1 MLATSYSFSWRHI
14 LVKDYCIYQR
24 KGVVFIL
31 SLTFKRATLFY
42 GIAIFAILSILFS
55 LIGFEYIDEQEL
67 SAINNTQ
74 PVEAPK
80 GKVSII
86 INAQSKLLE
95 VYSDEQL
102 YKKYRIAVGKSKTP
116 TPIGEWNVVW
126 KDYNWGTGFGTRW
139 MGLNVPW
146 GTYGIHG
153 TNKPWSI
160 GQFASHGCIRLRN
173 KDVEELFEWVPIGT
187 PVRIEGRKTKVER
200 TLKFKTSGSDV
211 VALQLKLKE
220 LGYFQG
226 RADGLYGTITED
238 AVKAYQADKGLT
250 PTGIATKEFCS
261 ALGI

>member
-1 MLATSYSFSWRHI
+1 MSPIWSFRFRCFRI
-14 LVKDYCIYQR
+14 
-24 KGVVFIL
+24 
-31 SLTFKRATLFY
+31 FY
-42 GIAIFAILSILFS
+42 GVAILAILSIVFGI
-55 LIGFEYIDEQEL
+55 IGFEYMDEMEL
-67 SAINNTQ
+67 ASISENQ
-74 PVEAPK
+74 PNQAPT
-80 GKVSII
+80 GKVSLVV
-86 INAQSKLLE
+86 KLESRVLE
-95 VYSDEQL
+95 VYNDDQL

-160 GQFASHGCIRLRN
+160 GQFASHGCIRMRN

-187 PVRIEGRKTKVER
+187 AVRIEGRKIKVDR
-200 TLKFKTSGSDV
+200 NLKYKTSGSDV

-226 RADGLYGTITED
+226 RADGLFGTMTED
-238 AVKAYQADKGLT
+238 AVRAYQTDKGL
-250 PTGIATKEFCS
+250 PVTGIATKEFCAS
-261 ALGI
+261 LGL